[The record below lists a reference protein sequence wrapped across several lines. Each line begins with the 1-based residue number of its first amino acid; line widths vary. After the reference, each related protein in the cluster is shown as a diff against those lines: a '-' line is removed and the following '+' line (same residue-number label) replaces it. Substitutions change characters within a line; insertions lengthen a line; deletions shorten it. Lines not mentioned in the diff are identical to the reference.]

1 MFLKC
6 SVRRKD
12 GKEHRTWS
20 VVESQRLTR
29 GRVVQRH
36 VLYLGEINDSQRVA
50 WEKTLCVFDE
60 TQNAPLT
67 CALFPEDRTPPMVD
81 GVTALPVQL
90 AALRLEHSRSWG
102 ACWLA
107 DALWRELKLEE
118 FFAARLGVSRE
129 GTDWEKV
136 LRILAIYRL
145 LSPGSEW
152 RLHRHWFGTT
162 ALAELL
168 GVDAGAVAD
177 DTLYRCLDLLLAHKE
192 GLFAHLRQRWSD
204 LFGARYEVLLYDLT
218 STYFECDVPEVAS
231 DPRRFGYSRDRRGDC
246 VQVVVALVVTPEG
259 LPLAYEM
266 LPGNTADKTTLR
278 AMLVLIQQ
286 RYGKAERIWV
296 MDRGIPTEAVL
307 EELRASEPRVRYL
320 VGTPKGR
327 LTKLEAALAEREWQ
341 AVRPSLRVKL
351 LPQDGELYVLA
362 HSAARAGKERGM
374 RQRRLKAYWKR
385 LKELAAQECGRD
397 ELLQKLGVARDRAG
411 RVAAGLVRVTVDDAG
426 TLTYTLDRAKL
437 RTARQRE
444 GRYLLRTNLSAAD
457 PALVWQ
463 CYMQLVAVEE
473 AFRTL
478 KGDLGL
484 RPIFHRK
491 AGRIEAHLFV
501 AFLAYCLSTTL
512 RQRLRAVAGGLMPRV
527 VFEKLATVQLLDVIV
542 PTTEGWEL
550 VLVRRT
556 ELARDVGLLVE
567 RLGWRLPKQPPP
579 RLRTVAGVAQ
589 AEPM

>member
-1 MFLKC
+1 
-6 SVRRKD
+6 
-12 GKEHRTWS
+12 
-20 VVESQRLTR
+20 
-29 GRVVQRH
+29 
-36 VLYLGEINDSQRVA
+36 
-50 WEKTLCVFDE
+50 
-60 TQNAPLT
+60 
-67 CALFPEDRTPPMVD
+67 
-81 GVTALPVQL
+81 
-90 AALRLEHSRSWG
+90 
-102 ACWLA
+102 LA
-107 DALWRELKLEE
+107 DALWRDLQLDT
-118 FFAARLGVSRE
+118 FFAGRLGASRA

-145 LSPGSEW
+145 LAPGSEW
-152 RLHRHWFGTT
+152 RLHRHWFATT
-162 ALAELL
+162 ALADLL

-192 GLFAHLRQRWSD
+192 ELFGHLRQRWSD

-218 STYFECDVPEVAS
+218 STYFECDVPADES

-246 VQVVVALVVTPEG
+246 VQVIVALVVTPEG

-278 AMLVLIQQ
+278 AMMQLVAQ
-286 RYGKAERIWV
+286 RYGNAERIWV

-307 EELRASEPRVRYL
+307 EELRASQPRVQYL

-327 LTKLEAALAEREWQ
+327 LTKLEAALAECEWQ
-341 AVRPSLRVKL
+341 QVRPSLRVKL

-362 HSAARAGKERGM
+362 HSAARTGKERGM

-385 LKELAAQECGRD
+385 LKELAVQSLARD
-397 ELLQKLGVARDRAG
+397 ERLQKLGAARDRAG
-411 RVAAGLVRVTVDDAG
+411 RVAAGLVRVTVGEDGA
-426 TLTYTLDRAKL
+426 LRYELERAKL
-437 RTARQRE
+437 RAVRQRE
-444 GRYLLRTNLSAAD
+444 GRYLLRTNLSADD
-457 PALVWQ
+457 PALVWK

-491 AGRIEAHLFV
+491 AERIEAHLFV

-527 VFEKLATVQLLDVIV
+527 VFEKLATVQMLDVIV
-542 PTTEGWEL
+542 PTTGCREL

-556 ELARDVGLLVE
+556 EPARDVGLLVE
-567 RLGWRLPKQPPP
+567 RLGWRLPEQPPP
-579 RLRTVAGVAQ
+579 RLRSVAGRPQ
-589 AEPM
+589 AEPL